1 MNGTLCVLGRFLYTS
16 LIILEMITKQTWEGA
31 TTVVQK
37 TLLQTTL
44 DQMTLHQKWHET
56 KNIFGLNFR
65 LKSDISPK
73 GKN

>member
-31 TTVVQK
+31 TKVVQK

-44 DQMTLHQKWHET
+44 DQMTLHHV
-56 KNIFGLNFR
+56 
-65 LKSDISPK
+65 SPK
-73 GKN
+73 VMLVQKQHYSKT